1 MKVILFDLDGTLL
14 PLDTDEFIENYM
26 KMLSWEMKALIPPDL
41 FVKKLWDSTYAMI
54 NNTDPG
60 KTNKE
65 VFWENFFEGIECER
79 EPVLSKIEDFYKNKF
94 PELKKVMKQNPV
106 SYSILKEAESLGFE
120 LVIATNPIFPEI
132 AIRERLR
139 WINAEN
145 FSFKLITTY
154 ENMHFTKPRLE
165 YYEEI
170 LNIIGTNPEECLM
183 VGNDVEEDLVAS
195 KLGIKTFLV
204 TDYIINRKGIE
215 PKPDYAGSLKDLL
228 HFIKNTGGR
237 PQ

>member
-1 MKVILFDLDGTLL
+1 MKAILFDLDGTLL
-14 PLDTDEFIENYM
+14 PLDTEEFIENYI
-26 KMLSWEMKALIPPDL
+26 KMLSWEMKALIPQDL
-41 FVKKLWDSTYAMI
+41 FVKKLWESTYAMI

-79 EPVLSKIEDFYKNKF
+79 ELILTKIEDFYKNRF
-94 PELKKVMKQNPV
+94 PELKKVMEPNPI
-106 SYSILKEAESLGFE
+106 SSIILKEAESIGLE

-139 WINAEN
+139 WINAEK
-145 FSFKLITTY
+145 FGYKLITTY

-170 LNIIGTNPEECLM
+170 LSIIGKDPEECLM

-204 TDYIINRKGIE
+204 TDYMINRNGIE
-215 PKPDYAGSLKDLL
+215 PKPDYAGSIEDLF
-228 HFIKNTGGR
+228 HFIKNMGGE
-237 PQ
+237 PH

>member
-1 MKVILFDLDGTLL
+1 MKAILFDLDGTLL
-14 PLDTDEFIENYM
+14 PLDTEEFIENYI
-26 KMLSWEMKALIPPDL
+26 KMLSCEMKALIPQDL
-41 FVKKLWDSTYAMI
+41 FVKKLWESTYAMI

-79 EPVLSKIEDFYKNKF
+79 ELILTKIEDFYKNRF
-94 PELKKVMKQNPV
+94 PELKKVMKPNPI
-106 SYSILKEAESLGFE
+106 SSIILKEAESIGLE

-139 WINAEN
+139 WINAEK
-145 FSFKLITTY
+145 FGYKLITTY

-170 LNIIGTNPEECLM
+170 LSIIGKDPEECLM

-204 TDYIINRKGIE
+204 TDYMINRNGIE
-215 PKPDYAGSLKDLL
+215 PKPDYAGSIEDLF
-228 HFIKNTGGR
+228 HFIKNMGGE
-237 PQ
+237 PH